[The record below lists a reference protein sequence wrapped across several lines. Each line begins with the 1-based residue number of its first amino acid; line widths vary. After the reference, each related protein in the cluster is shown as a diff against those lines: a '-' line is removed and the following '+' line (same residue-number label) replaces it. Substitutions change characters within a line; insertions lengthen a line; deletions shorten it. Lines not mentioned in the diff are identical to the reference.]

1 MTAESYPIG
10 KKILKWKM
18 DCKNHGVLG
27 KLSIDAHNV
36 FVYVETEDELP
47 CISSW
52 GSQDPAVVAAV
63 EAFEV
68 GVGYVDVV

>member
-1 MTAESYPIG
+1 MRRLYH
-10 KKILKWKM
+10 
-18 DCKNHGVLG
+18 CVLSE
-27 KLSIDAHNV
+27 LSIDAHNV

-47 CISSW
+47 GISSW
-52 GSQDPAVVAAV
+52 GSEDTSVVAAV